1 MADFQ
6 KNKPEKIQVIDQT
19 LREGMQFRGLV
30 FSLDQRLNI
39 LEFQERLG
47 VAVSQAG
54 YPAAHEKEA
63 EIVAQVA
70 AHAKASHFKVR
81 TSALGRAVK
90 GDARTMIETGVDD
103 IHLHFHVR
111 PEACENEL
119 SLLFKDLE
127 MVISLIRSL
136 KPSANISMAMLDL
149 GRTPDRLLTA
159 CLNFLSGRLAI
170 DIISLPD
177 TSGIMAPV
185 RVYEKINTARPF
197 CGQASI
203 SVHCHNDLGAASA
216 NGFMGI
222 MAGAKILEA
231 SALGIGERNGIS
243 DLYTT
248 ARLLADEGVDT
259 GLNLADVQGFKAYY
273 AYVDHIVFEQTGEH
287 LLGYTFPGFGPGTR
301 THVAGTHAGKHF
313 GTTENQAFYLNV
325 LCGRGLVSQ
334 YLAREFPDR
343 SLSVSVL
350 EKISAAVK
358 LQSITAGR
366 CLTKAEVQA
375 ILNSYS

>member
-1 MADFQ
+1 MSDFQ

-30 FSLDQRLNI
+30 FSLDQRIEILN
-39 LEFQERLG
+39 FQEQLG
-47 VAVSQAG
+47 VAVCQAG

-63 EIVAQVA
+63 DIVARVA
-70 AHAKASHFKVR
+70 AHAKASQFKIR
-81 TSALGRAVK
+81 TAALGRAVER
-90 GDARTMIETGVDD
+90 DARTMMDTGVDD
-103 IHLHFHVR
+103 IHLHFHVK
-111 PEACENEL
+111 PGAQENDL
-119 SLLFKDLE
+119 ASLFEDLE
-127 MVISLIRSL
+127 GVICLIRTQ
-136 KPSANISMAMLDL
+136 KPAAKISMAMLDL
-149 GRTPDRLLTA
+149 GRTPDNLLTA
-159 CLNFLSGRLAI
+159 CLNFLAGKPAI
-170 DIISLPD
+170 DTISLPD

-185 RVYEKINTARPF
+185 RVYEKISAALPL
-197 CGQASI
+197 CGQADI

-222 MAGAKILEA
+222 LAGAKVLEA

-259 GLNLADVQGFKAYY
+259 GLNLDDTPLFKAYY
-273 AYVDHIVFEQTGEH
+273 SFVDNIVFEQTGEH
-287 LLGYTFPGFGPGTR
+287 LFGYAFPGFGPGTK

-313 GTTENQAFYLNV
+313 GTTENQEFYLNV
-325 LCGRGLVSQ
+325 LCGKGLVRQ
-334 YLAREFPDR
+334 YLALAFPDR
-343 SLSVSVL
+343 SVSGSVL

-366 CLTKAEVQA
+366 CLTKADVQA